1 LNIFS
6 GSAFSSVTGENRRN
20 KKRLIL
26 TATMTTVISGADT
39 DSKERI
45 LANNLPREVLKWI
58 QSLDLSCSV
67 KNVKRDF
74 SNGFLVAEIIQ
85 RYYTKEI
92 STHSYDNGMSA
103 KGKRDNWAQLM
114 KIFRKIGLSDV
125 ITENEAHWIATLEDG
140 VACMFICKLYE
151 ALTKRKV
158 TTVIKKPTV
167 GREPGYSKDTSL
179 AKVRKALAHNDL
191 GEDSDIHTVS
201 RVISEVVMEHERSL
215 HEDRISDP
223 ERYSGASISQK
234 SSLIPKNANE
244 VDEEVPQVR
253 VKEIQV
259 KQLDRN
265 ITHLRASKQR
275 LSPTT
280 SKTNNSNI
288 RSIAPSGN
296 EHGGYNGGDGGYA
309 SPSGMEGESYGYSSP
324 VKSGGVLADNSSAVI
339 NACIARIINPDN
351 LDTWSMQLDPYQNYL
366 QGVATL
372 SSLPNSNNS
381 DLDILLAQCCDEIK
395 QSAVSLG
402 DSCIITPK
410 QFWKV
415 SDLLSFTLMSTSYS
429 SLVYNS
435 AVNAFQALGKYLAY
449 KDPSVSLPLFF
460 DFGLL
465 KLIETMKKNSLKRIG
480 ILTVLLAFAGPDPN
494 ARFQCISRLL
504 QLLGDIIVFIHC
516 LTITCAFE
524 VHVDDRLLDIYRYYA
539 TMALTLPSPK
549 MRSGAVLIISTLMPK
564 NRPLFLTMMPDM
576 MRLSKSESWWEIQC
590 HLLSYAGTVLNSN
603 DVDEN
608 DKSNALE
615 IIQIIFSKNR
625 SRNIVMWGLGAL
637 SKATNYCQSLVPLY
651 VELLSGVSNEDRSY
665 ILGFETDGDSNVGTI
680 PLPSAS
686 GIPLTVKTVIDSWS
700 SLSIAKYIESTV
712 TDSSNNID
720 RLSKESLQILHAC
733 VESMKLLNN
742 NDNSDYLYAVWVDI
756 YLSLKD
762 YIFVGFSDGESG
774 VSSAGI
780 LSCYMYGSKL
790 KETILSESRFIGTL
804 RLLYPSAV
812 DTNSQ
817 SLVKSQNIMER
828 FLRDVFMSGRPYDD
842 AVFQLLT
849 TFSKNYVANYEK
861 YFSIQK
867 LFKELSSS
875 MR

>member
-1 LNIFS
+1 
-6 GSAFSSVTGENRRN
+6 
-20 KKRLIL
+20 
-26 TATMTTVISGADT
+26 MTTVISGADT

-103 KGKRDNWAQLM
+103 KGKRDNWAQLI
-114 KIFRKIGLSDV
+114 KIFRKIGLSDT
-125 ITENEAHWIATLEDG
+125 ISEQEAHWIATLEDG
-140 VACMFICKLYE
+140 VACMFMCKLYE

-158 TTVIKKPTV
+158 TTVVKKPTV

-215 HEDRISDP
+215 QEDRMNDP

-234 SSLIPKNANE
+234 SSLIPKNAND

-275 LSPTT
+275 LSPTANKVIT
-280 SKTNNSNI
+280 ANI

-296 EHGGYNGGDGGYA
+296 EHGGYNSGDGGYA
-309 SPSGMEGESYGYSSP
+309 SPTGMENGSYGYNSP
-324 VKSGGVLADNSSAVI
+324 VKNGGILADNSSSVI

-351 LDTWSMQLDPYQNYL
+351 LDTWSMQIDPYQNYL

-372 SSLPNSNNS
+372 SSSPNSNNG
-381 DLDILLAQCCDEIK
+381 DLDLLLAQCCDEIR

-415 SDLLSFTLMSTSYS
+415 SDLLSFTIMSTSYS

-435 AVNAFQALGKYLAY
+435 AVNAFQALGKYLAH
-449 KDPSVSLPLFF
+449 KDSSISLPLFF

-480 ILTVLLAFAGPDPN
+480 ILTILLAFAGPDPN

-516 LTITCAFE
+516 LSITCAYE

-549 MRSGAVLIISTLMPK
+549 MRGGAVLIISTLIPK
-564 NRPLFLTMMPDM
+564 NSPLFLTMMPDM
-576 MRLSKSESWWEIQC
+576 LRLSKTETWWEIQC
-590 HLLSYAGTVLNSN
+590 HLLSYAGNVLNSN
-603 DVDEN
+603 DGDDEN
-608 DKSNALE
+608 EKLQAMD
-615 IIQIIFSKNR
+615 IIESIFNKNR
-625 SRNIVMWGLGAL
+625 SRNVVMWGLGAL
-637 SKATNYCQSLVPLY
+637 AKATNFSKALVPLY
-651 VELLSGVSNEDRSY
+651 VELLSILSNEDRSY
-665 ILGFETDGDSNVGTI
+665 LLGFETDGDSNIGTI
-680 PLPSAS
+680 PLPSTS
-686 GIPLTVKTVIDSWS
+686 GIPLTVKVVTDSWS

-712 TDSSNNID
+712 ADSNID
-720 RLSKESLQILHAC
+720 RLSKEKLQILHAC

-742 NDNSDYLYAVWVDI
+742 NGNSDYLYAVWVDI

-762 YIFVGFSDGESG
+762 YIFVGFSDGDSG
-774 VSSAGI
+774 ASSAGI

-790 KETILSESRFIGTL
+790 RETILSESRFIGTL
-804 RLLYPSAV
+804 RLLYPSTV
-812 DTNSQ
+812 DANSQ
-817 SLVKSQNIMER
+817 SLVKSQGIMER
-828 FLRDVFMSGRPYDD
+828 FLKDVFMSGHPYDD

-849 TFSKNYVANYEK
+849 TFSKNYAANYEK